1 MAIPIFKTF
10 STIVSE
16 TLTAIG
22 ERTNLTNFN
31 VGGTIRTITEVFS
44 EVVGEL
50 YAYGSDM
57 LKQGFMATA
66 QGAWL
71 INKVKEVGVE
81 PKDVITTE
89 GTVMF
94 SRPTARDTNITIP
107 VDSIVATKKDQSGKE
122 YRYFT
127 TQEVILPAGSISVA
141 VPVIAENPGS
151 AYNVGAGSITV
162 MKTYINGISAV
173 TNRPDW
179 ITTVGVD
186 EESDEELRSRGFLA
200 WEELSQGGIAA
211 AYISWAKA
219 VTGVVSAFVD
229 DNLPRGE
236 GTIDV
241 YILGQSGPPDTA
253 LIKAAQLHINDQVP
267 IGADPLVRAP
277 GIVTVNMDLI
287 ITPKA
292 KYDTVSMDAEIRR
305 RLSVLFGD
313 IQDASLDITP
323 LGVGNDVVV
332 ARIIDVVMDVPG
344 VYSVSVLSPASDV
357 VVAINEYPE
366 LGTVTL
372 TMKAASNE

>member
-1 MAIPIFKTF
+1 M
-10 STIVSE
+10 
-16 TLTAIG
+16 
-22 ERTNLTNFN
+22 
-31 VGGTIRTITEVFS
+31 
-44 EVVGEL
+44 
-50 YAYGSDM
+50 
-57 LKQGFMATA
+57 
-66 QGAWL
+66 
-71 INKVKEVGVE
+71 
-81 PKDVITTE
+81 
-89 GTVMF
+89 
-94 SRPTARDTNITIP
+94 
-107 VDSIVATKKDQSGKE
+107 
-122 YRYFT
+122 
-127 TQEVILPAGSISVA
+127 
-141 VPVIAENPGS
+141 
-151 AYNVGAGSITV
+151 
-162 MKTYINGISAV
+162 
-173 TNRPDW
+173 
-179 ITTVGVD
+179 GVD

-241 YILGQSGPPDTA
+241 YILGQSGPPDAA

-267 IGADPLVRAP
+267 IASDPLVRAP

-313 IQDASLDITP
+313 IQDTSLDITP

-332 ARIIDVVMDVPG
+332 ARIIDVVMDVSG

-366 LGTVTL
+366 LGTITL
-372 TMKAASNE
+372 TAKAASNE